1 MSELTEHREQK
12 FRKAISQKQPNITLV
27 FDNVIDPH
35 NVYACLRTAEA
46 IGIVEVFIINT
57 GKIFQKKLKE
67 GKRSGA
73 SAKKWIHM
81 HYFTDYETCFEKVKE
96 NYSQV
101 LGTYLGM
108 ESKSVY
114 DLNLTNSIAL
124 VFGNEQFGLS
134 EEVRKYCDGFFLI
147 PQMGMIESLNISVAC
162 AVTLYE
168 AYRQRNMAGMY
179 LENTLMT
186 ETKKELMYKEWIAK
200 KEEIKLARKTITGN

>member
-1 MSELTEHREQK
+1 
-12 FRKAISQKQPNITLV
+12 
-27 FDNVIDPH
+27 
-35 NVYACLRTAEA
+35 
-46 IGIVEVFIINT
+46 
-57 GKIFQKKLKE
+57 
-67 GKRSGA
+67 
-73 SAKKWIHM
+73 M
-81 HYFTDYETCFEKVKE
+81 HYFTDYETCFKKVKE
-96 NYSQV
+96 DYSQV

-114 DLNLTNSIAL
+114 ELNLTNSIAL

-179 LENTLMT
+179 LENSLMT
-186 ETKKELMYKEWIAK
+186 ETMKDLMYKEWIAK